1 MKEKKET
8 GPSSAPTNAS
18 AKAEAGSRDEKMSLR
33 EKFVAAR
40 HAFFIRLS
48 ARANQGATPYVLSML
63 LIAVG
68 FILVYM
74 SPRSIPAF
82 LVFAFGAA
90 SPYFLKMRV
99 PAKLAL
105 AVLVA
110 VILVPVLGARNI
122 FYLEVIFQIAVF
134 SALALGLN
142 IVVGFSGLLNFGY
155 MAFYAV
161 GAYLWG
167 FFGSQQPFLLKEIPG
182 TAPPGTPFL
191 LAPDWFYLFIFLGII
206 VAAIVGLILGLPVL
220 RVRGDYLAIIT
231 LGFGEIVRQ
240 LVNNLD
246 KPLNLTNGPQ
256 GISPI
261 QRPSLPEGVITFFNK
276 VFEPMVGR
284 PVTVNQFYNILFYLI
299 ALIVVIVVIIVT
311 YRLDN
316 SKVGRAW
323 TAIREDEL
331 AAGAMGI
338 PANRLKLGAFA
349 VGASFAGAMGV
360 LFAASRTFVSPESF
374 NFLQS
379 VGVLTMVILGG
390 IGSIPGVIVGA
401 GVVIILNLQV
411 LQSFSLYLS
420 RLRQSDAII
429 PIINFAWKNLSNQL
443 DPSKYQRLVFGIIL
457 ILMMIYRPAGLL
469 PAKRRKRDFVPD
481 ESLTSRDPHTPEAD
495 GKSAITGDSVIS
507 GDSGNSRGREDGR
520 G

>member
-1 MKEKKET
+1 MKIDIRDALRKAAVYANT
-8 GPSSAPTNAS
+8 GKAPYIL
-18 AKAEAGSRDEKMSLR
+18 SLALLVLG
-33 EKFVAAR
+33 FV
-40 HAFFIRLS
+40 
-48 ARANQGATPYVLSML
+48 
-63 LIAVG
+63 
-68 FILVYM
+68 LVYL

-82 LVFAFGAA
+82 LVFATAA
-90 SPYFLKMRV
+90 ALPYFLELRKPV
-99 PAKLAL
+99 KLAL

-110 VILVPVLGARNI
+110 VVLVPILGARNI

-161 GAYLWG
+161 GAYLWA
-167 FFGSQQPFLLKEIPG
+167 FFGSQQPFLLKAIPG
-182 TAPPGTPFL
+182 TVPPGTPFFM
-191 LAPDWFYLFIFLGII
+191 AADWFYLFIFLGII
-206 VAAIVGLILGLPVL
+206 VAAVVGLILGLPVL

-240 LVNNLD
+240 LANNLD
-246 KPLNLTNGPQ
+246 KPVNLTNGPQ

-261 QRPSLPEGVITFFNK
+261 QRPTLSPEMVKFFNNI
-276 VFEPMVGR
+276 FEPLVGR

-299 ALIVVIVVIIVT
+299 ALVVVIAAVIIT
-311 YRLDN
+311 YRLDD

-331 AAGAMGI
+331 AATAMGI
-338 PANRLKLGAFA
+338 PANKLKLGAFA

-379 VGVLTMVILGG
+379 VSVLTMVILGG
-390 IGSIPGVIVGA
+390 IGSIQGVIIGA
-401 GVVIILNLQV
+401 SVVIILNLQV
-411 LQSFSLYLS
+411 LQSFSLFLS
-420 RLRQSDAII
+420 RLRQSDAYI
-429 PIINFAWKNLSNQL
+429 PIINFYWRDLSNQL

-457 ILMMIYRPAGLL
+457 ILMMIYRPAGIF
-469 PAKRRKRDFVPD
+469 PAARRKRELKAHVQGGAG
-481 ESLTSRDPHTPEAD
+481 SRHLIMNENGNGGTAPET
-495 GKSAITGDSVIS
+495 KEGDHA
-507 GDSGNSRGREDGR
+507 
-520 G
+520 